1 MFPLQIEPS
10 DLGFKASPSS
20 VNFSDPFQ
28 KAFSKVLAKKLN
40 VIRSLAAGFSCLSN
54 IGKEILPKRYD
65 ILLDIVK
72 HSQLGD
78 TNPTVDGKSLFMEKY
93 VNNFSF
99 IENLTKSEP
108 KFLTN
113 ELEYLDFCKLESSL
127 KITAAAKNEKAEC
140 TMFRPTVTG
149 RGLCHTFNGL
159 PMLEVYKETAQ
170 TKLWSSTFEP
180 KQPNKLVN
188 PSGYGPSAG
197 LNIVLNMYQTPS
209 NMFSQRFQTSLSKA
223 IFAITSEMDW
233 LSVYLNG
240 FIIEPGYSYTFK
252 VVGSLMVTTERLN
265 TMDVKARLC
274 NLQSDSKDMDILGAY
289 SKAGCGYE
297 CFVQQVIHKCKCVPW
312 FMPKSAN
319 NTAVRYCE
327 EKYTEG
333 INEAN
338 VCLSQLYSEF
348 SLNNCDCPSDCSGT
362 SLTVFDFRF
371 PLDNPGK
378 YCEKSKSLEKISVVY
393 QYNVL
398 CDICR
403 KYVTHNRVKLTY
415 DYVVKN
421 STNPDDFYNV
431 VCNDFLME
439 NVAVIKVELSTP
451 TLTRSVRDK
460 RFNFEG
466 QLSDLGKRHHPIY
479 NF

>member
-1 MFPLQIEPS
+1 
-10 DLGFKASPSS
+10 
-20 VNFSDPFQ
+20 
-28 KAFSKVLAKKLN
+28 
-40 VIRSLAAGFSCLSN
+40 
-54 IGKEILPKRYD
+54 
-65 ILLDIVK
+65 
-72 HSQLGD
+72 
-78 TNPTVDGKSLFMEKY
+78 
-93 VNNFSF
+93 
-99 IENLTKSEP
+99 
-108 KFLTN
+108 
-113 ELEYLDFCKLESSL
+113 
-127 KITAAAKNEKAEC
+127 
-140 TMFRPTVTG
+140 
-149 RGLCHTFNGL
+149 
-159 PMLEVYKETAQ
+159 
-170 TKLWSSTFEP
+170 
-180 KQPNKLVN
+180 
-188 PSGYGPSAG
+188 
-197 LNIVLNMYQTPS
+197 
-209 NMFSQRFQTSLSKA
+209 
-223 IFAITSEMDW
+223 
-233 LSVYLNG
+233 
-240 FIIEPGYSYTFK
+240 
-252 VVGSLMVTTERLN
+252 
-265 TMDVKARLC
+265 
-274 NLQSDSKDMDILGAY
+274 
-289 SKAGCGYE
+289 
-297 CFVQQVIHKCKCVPW
+297 
-312 FMPKSAN
+312 MPKSAN

-378 YCEKSKSLEKISVVY
+378 YCEKSKSSEKISVAY
-393 QYNVL
+393 PYNVL

-439 NVAVIKVELSTP
+439 NVAVIKVELSSP